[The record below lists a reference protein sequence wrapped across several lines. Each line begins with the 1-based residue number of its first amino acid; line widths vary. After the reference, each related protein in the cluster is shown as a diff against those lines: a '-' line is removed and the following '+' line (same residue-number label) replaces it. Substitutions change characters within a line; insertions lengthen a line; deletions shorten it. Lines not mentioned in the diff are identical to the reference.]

1 MRILCAGDEFI
12 SPDMLAGAVREVIRR
27 QACEAEIVTH
37 ASGWPTTPWDS
48 GTEIAEFSG
57 DEDEI
62 TGLVRGT
69 DLLVTHLAPVTR
81 RVLSAA
87 DRLRAVAVCRGGPVN
102 VNVPA
107 ATELGIPVLNLP
119 GRNARAVAEFTVGLL
134 IAGQRNI
141 ARSHTAMRQGQWS
154 GDLYRYDETG
164 PELAG
169 RTVGIVGLGQ
179 IGTRVA
185 GLLRPFGVQLLACDP
200 YVDPDAATELGA
212 SLTDLDTLCRH
223 SDVVTLHA
231 RLTAETRHMIDA
243 AALDRMRDGAY
254 LVNTARGALVDE
266 TALIGALRSGHLS
279 GAALDTYARE
289 PLPAD
294 SPLRTMDQVLA
305 VSHLAGASKD
315 VAGRAAR
322 RIGSEAGRFLRGEPV
337 GNCVN
342 PDALPGLPG

>member
-1 MRILCAGDEFI
+1 MRVLCAGDEFI
-12 SPDMLAGAVREVIRR
+12 SPELLASAVRE
-27 QACEAEIVTH
+27 QAGDAEIVTH
-37 ASGWPTTPWDS
+37 ASRWPTDPWDN
-48 GTEIAEFSG
+48 AA
-57 DEDEI
+57 EI
-62 TGLVRGT
+62 TEFAGNEEEIIDLVPGT

-107 ATELGIPVLNLP
+107 ATRLGVPVLNLP
-119 GRNARAVAEFTVGLL
+119 GRNARAVAEYTVGLL

-141 ARSHTAMRQGQWS
+141 ARSHVAMRQGQWS
-154 GDLYRYDETG
+154 GDLYRYDRTG

-185 GLLRPFGVQLLACDP
+185 DLLRPFGVRLLACDP
-200 YVDPDAATELGA
+200 YVDPDVATERGA
-212 SLTDLDTLCRH
+212 ELTGLDELCQR

-231 RLTAETRHMIDA
+231 RLTQQTRHLIDT
-243 AALDRMRDGAY
+243 AALGRMPDGAY

-266 TALIGALRSGHLS
+266 AALISALRSGHLS

-294 SPLRTMDQVLA
+294 SPLLAMPHVLA

-315 VAGRAAR
+315 VAERAAR
-322 RIGSEAGRFLRGEPV
+322 RIGAEAGRFLRGEPV
-337 GNCVN
+337 ANCVN
-342 PDALPGLPG
+342 PEVLTARR

>member
-1 MRILCAGDEFI
+1 
-12 SPDMLAGAVREVIRR
+12 
-27 QACEAEIVTH
+27 
-37 ASGWPTTPWDS
+37 PWDNDA
-48 GTEIAEFSG
+48 EIAEFAG
-57 DEDEI
+57 NEEEI
-62 TGLVRGT
+62 IDLVPGS

-81 RVLSAA
+81 RVLAAA

-107 ATELGIPVLNLP
+107 ATRAGVPVLNLP

-141 ARSHTAMRQGQWS
+141 ARSHALMRRGQWS
-154 GDLYRYDETG
+154 GDLYRYDQTG

-185 GLLRPFGVQLLACDP
+185 DLLRPFGVRLLACDP
-200 YVDPDAATELGA
+200 YVDPDVAAERGA
-212 SLTDLDTLCRH
+212 QLTGLDDLCRR
-223 SDVVTLHA
+223 SDIVTLHA
-231 RLTAETRHMIDA
+231 RLTRQTRHLISA
-243 AALDRMRDGAY
+243 PVLNQMRDGAY

-266 TALIGALRSGHLS
+266 PALVSALRSGHLS

-294 SPLRTMDQVLA
+294 SPLLALPQVLT

-315 VAGRAAR
+315 VAERAAR
-322 RIGSEAGRFLRGEPV
+322 RIGAEAGRFLRGEPIAS
-337 GNCVN
+337 CVN
-342 PDALPGLPG
+342 PGALATPAGSPGGVSVPGQTG